1 MDNWSLKRRIQTFFF
16 RYFFFCGRLAA
27 AERVPQGGKYCS
39 LRHVM
44 QSEGW
49 ASATAQLG
57 NGSTTCRIHIDC
69 LYLTY
74 STYTLS
80 RSTYNPPHPRTAKK
94 SAKMSEVAFIKS
106 FLSSL
111 DSRPIK
117 LRADYVLD
125 EERVGPRVPVRPSHP
140 APLPPLFPIPS
151 HLDPHNPI
159 NLTIKTNSTSSP
171 ASAPRTPKCPRKCNG
186 RKPRVPRNP

>member
-16 RYFFFCGRLAA
+16 RYFFFCGRLAP

-39 LRHVM
+39 LRHPM

-69 LYLTY
+69 LYLIY
-74 STYTLS
+74 SPYTLS
-80 RSTYNPPHPRTAKK
+80 RSTYNLPQPPILKKTAN
-94 SAKMSEVAFIKS
+94 MSEVAFIKS

-125 EERVGPRVPVRPSHP
+125 EERVGPRVPVRPSP
-140 APLPPLFPIPS
+140 RASLLFPMHS
-151 HLDPHNPI
+151 HMDPHNPI

-186 RKPRVPRNP
+186 RKPRAPRNP